1 MREFNFIVEKIFI
14 GVTVQDF
21 LKKQGVSKEIIKKVK
36 FGGVFLNGKT
46 LSNLKGL
53 VNYKDQVKIVLPKE
67 EKNPFIKL
75 VSGDLTVLY
84 EDEYL
89 LAVDKPSGIMVH
101 ASKSGAPSFDALV
114 LGYLEPSVKVFRA
127 ITRLD
132 KDTSGVVLVAKDE
145 FTASLLSEN
154 LKKGD
159 FKKTYEAVVKGAPTE
174 KIFTVEKPIKR
185 LSEKGMERVIDQN
198 GKYAKTI
205 FSLIKNLD
213 NGLSLIKAEP
223 VTGRTH
229 QIRVHLKSVNL
240 PLYADALY
248 GDRVEGKTFTLIAKE
263 LEFTHP
269 HTKKRIKVTSKIEI

>member
-1 MREFNFIVEKIFI
+1 MREFSFIVEKIFI

-89 LAVDKPSGIMVH
+89 LAVDKPSGMQIH
-101 ASKSGAPSFDALV
+101 ASKSGAKSFDALV
-114 LGYLEPSVKVFRA
+114 LGYLEPKVRVFRA
-127 ITRLD
+127 VNRLD
-132 KDTSGVVLVAKDE
+132 RDTSGVVLVAKDE

-159 FKKTYEAVVKGAPTE
+159 FKKSYEAVVNGVPKETS
-174 KIFTVEKPIKR
+174 FTVEKPIKR
-185 LSEKGMERVIDQN
+185 LKETGMERGISED
-198 GKYAKTI
+198 GKYAKTVFTFI
-205 FSLIKNLD
+205 KSLEG
-213 NGLSLIKAEP
+213 GLSLIKAEP
-223 VTGRTH
+223 ITGRTH

-248 GDRVEGKTFTLIAKE
+248 GERVEGKTFTLIAKE

-269 HTKKRIKVTSKIEI
+269 HTKQRLIIKSKIEI